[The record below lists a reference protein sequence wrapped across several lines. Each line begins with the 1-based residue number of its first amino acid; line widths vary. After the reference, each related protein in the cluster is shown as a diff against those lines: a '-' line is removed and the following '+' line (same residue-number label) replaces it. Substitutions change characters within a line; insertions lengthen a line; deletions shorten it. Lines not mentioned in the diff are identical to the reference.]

1 MLVHP
6 PGSLVTKR
14 GRILNR
20 YNAILLCG
28 PNGRDNAGIKRR
40 NQGCDACQHLLRIVG
55 TQLLDALRRSL
66 DFVQAQHFPLVTLWP
81 RPASYSGSSQ
91 GKSTGA
97 IDVLFEFAVSNRQ
110 ISQSPPHHRRRLPT
124 STGRR
129 GTERFACAP
138 WCHYLK
144 GNIGIIY
151 QVRIFRTFLN
161 LCIVWC
167 SQELHARR
175 DNLGASTVRGVVL
188 PLSRAQPALHEDFPP
203 LPMPLC
209 SLLTLALLVAV
220 SLVGRDQEI
229 HDRQTG
235 GRVTDFRVLP

>member
-28 PNGRDNAGIKRR
+28 PNVRDNAGIKRR

-55 TQLLDALRRSL
+55 TQLPDALRRSL

-129 GTERFACAP
+129 GTERFACAALVSLP
-138 WCHYLK
+138 K
-144 GNIGIIY
+144 GKH
-151 QVRIFRTFLN
+151 RDHLS
-161 LCIVWC
+161 
-167 SQELHARR
+167 SQDLSHVPQPLYR
-175 DNLGASTVRGVVL
+175 LVL
-188 PLSRAQPALHEDFPP
+188 PGIARASRQSRCVDRSRR
-203 LPMPLC
+203 C
-209 SLLTLALLVAV
+209 SPTLACAAAPPRRLPAPSDATLLVADACPPCRGKPRR
-220 SLVGRDQEI
+220 SRPRNSRPA
-229 HDRQTG
+229 DRWACNG
-235 GRVTDFRVLP
+235 LPGLA